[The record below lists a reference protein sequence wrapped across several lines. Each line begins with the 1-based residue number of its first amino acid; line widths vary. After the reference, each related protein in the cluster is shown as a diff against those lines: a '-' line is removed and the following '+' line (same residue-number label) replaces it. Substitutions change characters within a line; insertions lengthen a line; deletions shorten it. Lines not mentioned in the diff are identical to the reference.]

1 MRPFQVAKPSRPNDS
16 LRMKNFNLS
25 EWALKHQPLVLYM
38 IVLLGLVGVMSYGR
52 LGQSEDPP
60 FTFKFMTIRT
70 IWPGA
75 STQDMDQQVTERL
88 EKKLQEVP
96 NIQFVRSYSRPGE
109 SLIFFAVSDAAPS
122 AAVPETQYQ
131 VRKRV
136 GDIRN
141 TLPQGVLGPFFN
153 DEFGDTFGNIFALTG
168 EGYSYADKKIYAD
181 RIRREL
187 LRLPDVS
194 KVDIIGEQEEKIFI
208 ELSNVKLA
216 TLGVDVPSIIAAMQ
230 AQNAVSPGGAFE
242 TESDKIFVRATGTFN
257 SVDAIRNFTL
267 RANGRVLKIGDIATV
282 KRGFA
287 DPPFTKVRFM
297 GREALGIGVAMR
309 QGGDIIQLGH
319 NLDGALHKLEATLPV
334 GLELARVND
343 QPRAVSASIREFVRS
358 LAEAVIIVLAV
369 TFFSLGVRTGF
380 VVALSIPLVLAAT
393 FLFMYLFD
401 VGLHKI
407 SLGALILSLGL
418 LVDDAIIAVEM
429 MAIKMEQG
437 WERARAASYAYT
449 STAFPMLTGTL
460 VTAAGFLPIA
470 TAKSGTGEYTRSIF
484 QVTTMALIISWFAA
498 VIFIPYLGYKFLP
511 DYRNG
516 VPVITPRAR
525 RIAGWLARIPLV
537 GARLSSM
544 MVPAHATDAADM
556 HQPHDEHDAYQ
567 KPFYVRFRKLVAWC
581 VEHRKTVILLTVL
594 LFAVSVYAF
603 RFVQQQFFPSST
615 RVELMVDMKLA
626 EGSSFAATE
635 AQVLKME
642 AALEKEKD
650 LFDNY
655 VSYVGTGS
663 PRFYFPLDQQLPA
676 ASFAQFVVTT
686 KGVKQREELRGK
698 IIKLFETDFP
708 TLRGRVSRLEN
719 GPPVGFPVQLR
730 VSGEDI
736 PTVRAEAQKVS
747 ELLRTNP
754 NVANVQFDW
763 DERSKVV
770 RLELDQDKARLLGIS
785 SQELSAFVNSS
796 LNGAQAT
803 FFRERDKLVEVL
815 IRGPDNERARLSLL
829 ENLSVP
835 TRAGR
840 AVPLTQVATVKYEF
854 EEGIIWRRDRLPT
867 ITVRSDIGVAGVQP
881 ATVVTQLEPELK
893 KLRDQ
898 LPPGYRIDVGGAVEE
913 SSKAGAS
920 IAAGVPLFL
929 FVVFTVLMIQLMSF
943 QRVILVVLT
952 APLGLIGV
960 ASFLLLF
967 NKPMGF
973 VAQLGIIALFGM
985 IMRNSVILIDQIEQD
1000 IGAGHKPYDAI
1011 IDATVRRLRPIA
1023 LTAMAAILAMI
1034 PLTRSDFFG
1043 PMAVAIMGGLLVAT
1057 LLTLLF
1063 LPALYAAWFRI
1074 HPATP
1079 SKAPIAQLAA
1089 APT

>member
-1 MRPFQVAKPSRPNDS
+1 
-16 LRMKNFNLS
+16 MKNFNLS
-25 EWALKHQPLVLYM
+25 EWALRHQPLVLYL
-38 IVLLGLVGVMSYGR
+38 IVILGLIGILSYGR

-75 STQDMDQQVTERL
+75 SVADMDQQVTEKL
-88 EKKLQEVP
+88 ERKLQEVP
-96 NIQFVRSYSRPGE
+96 NVNFLRSYSRPGE
-109 SLIFFAVSDAAPS
+109 SLIFFAISDAAPS
-122 AAVPETQYQ
+122 SAVPETSYQ

-136 GDIRN
+136 GDIRQ

-181 RIRREL
+181 RLRREL
-187 LRLPDVS
+187 LRIADVS
-194 KVDIIGEQEEKIFI
+194 KVDILGEQEEKIFI
-208 ELSNVKLA
+208 DISNIKLA
-216 TLGVDVPSIIAAMQ
+216 TLGIDGTAVVQAMQ
-230 AQNAVSPGGAFE
+230 AQNAITPGGAFE
-242 TESDKIFVRATGTFN
+242 TESDKIFVRATGPFD
-257 SVDAIRNFTL
+257 SVESIRNFTL
-267 RANGRVLKIGDIATV
+267 RANGRVVKISDFATV
-282 KRGFA
+282 YRGFA
-287 DPPFTKVRFM
+287 NPPFTKMRFL
-297 GREALGIGVAMR
+297 GQEALGLGVAMR
-309 QGGDIIQLGH
+309 QGGDIVSLGH
-319 NLDGALHKLEATLPV
+319 HLDDAILRLEKTLPV
-334 GLELARVND
+334 GLELHRVND
-343 QPRAVSASIREFVRS
+343 QPKAVSASIREFGRS

-437 WERARAASYAYT
+437 WDRVRAASFAYT

-484 QVTTMALIISWFAA
+484 QVTSLALIISWFAA

-516 VPVITPRAR
+516 KPVITPRTR
-525 RIAGWLARIPLV
+525 RIADFLKRIPFI
-537 GARLSSM
+537 GARLARSIA
-544 MVPAHATDAADM
+544 PDGATSAEDM
-556 HQPHDEHDAYQ
+556 HVPHDDHDVYS
-567 KPFYVRFRKLVAWC
+567 KPFYKRFRRWVAWC
-581 VEHRKTVILLTVL
+581 VTHRKTVILLTVL
-594 LFAVSVYAF
+594 LFAASIYAF
-603 RFVQQQFFPSST
+603 SFVQQQFFPSST

-635 AQVLKME
+635 AQVKKME
-642 AALEKEKD
+642 AALDKEKD
-650 LFDNY
+650 LFTNY
-655 VSYVGTGS
+655 VSYVGSGS
-663 PRFYFPLDQQLPA
+663 TRFYFPLDQQLPA

-686 KGVKQREELRGK
+686 KGVNEREALRAK
-698 IIKLFETDFP
+698 LISLFETDFP

-719 GPPVGFPVQLR
+719 GPPVGFPIQLR

-736 PTVRAEAQKVS
+736 PTVRAEARKVADV
-747 ELLRTNP
+747 LRGNP
-754 NVANVQFDW
+754 NTANVQFDW
-763 DERSKVV
+763 DELSKVIK
-770 RLELDQDKARLLGIS
+770 LDIDQDKARLLGIT
-785 SQELSAFVNSS
+785 SQELAGFLNSS
-796 LNGAQAT
+796 LNGQQAT
-803 FFRERDKLVEVL
+803 FYRERDKLIEVL

-829 ENLSVP
+829 ESLSVP
-835 TRAGR
+835 TRSGR
-840 AVPLTQVATVKYEF
+840 AVPLTQIAKIRYEF
-854 EEGIIWRRDRLPT
+854 EDGVIWRRDRLPT
-867 ITVRSDIGVAGVQP
+867 ITVRADITKAGVQP
-881 ATVVTQLEPELK
+881 ATIVAEVSKQLDDI
-893 KLRDQ
+893 RAN
-898 LPPGYRIDVGGAVEE
+898 LPVGYRIDVGGAVEE
-913 SSKAGAS
+913 SAKAGAS
-920 IAAGVPLFL
+920 IAAGLPLFF
-929 FVVFTVLMIQLMSF
+929 FVVLTVLMIQLMSF

-960 ASFLLLF
+960 ASFLLIF

-985 IMRNSVILIDQIEQD
+985 IMRNSVILIVQIEQD
-1000 IGAGHKPYDAI
+1000 ISEGHKPFEAI

-1023 LTAMAAILAMI
+1023 LTALAAILAMI

-1074 HPATP
+1074 HPDTAPRPVRGLATGAT
-1079 SKAPIAQLAA
+1079 APV
-1089 APT
+1089 

>member
-1 MRPFQVAKPSRPNDS
+1 
-16 LRMKNFNLS
+16 MKNFNLS
-25 EWALKHQPLVLYM
+25 EWALKHQPLVLYL

-75 STQDMDQQVTERL
+75 STHDMDQQVTERL

-96 NIQFVRSYSRPGE
+96 NINFVRSYSRPGE
-109 SLIFFAVSDAAPS
+109 SLIFFAINDAAPS
-122 AAVPETQYQ
+122 SAVPETQYQ

-136 GDIRN
+136 ADIRN

-153 DEFGDTFGNIFALTG
+153 DEFGDTFGNIFAVTG

-216 TLGVDVPSIIAAMQ
+216 TLGIDVPSIIAAMQ
-230 AQNAVSPGGAFE
+230 AQNAVTPGGAFE
-242 TESDKIFVRATGTFN
+242 TESDKIFVRATGTFD
-257 SVDAIRNFTL
+257 SVEAIRNFTI

-287 DPPFTKVRFM
+287 DPPFTKVRFS

-309 QGGDIIQLGH
+309 QGGDIIQLGR
-319 NLDGALHKLEATLPV
+319 NLDGALYKLEATLPV

-343 QPRAVSASIREFVRS
+343 QPRAVSASVSEFVRS

-393 FLFMYLFD
+393 FLFMYLLD
-401 VGLHKI
+401 IGLHKI

-470 TAKSGTGEYTRSIF
+470 TARSGTGEYTRSIF

-525 RIAGWLARIPLV
+525 RIAGWLARIPLL
-537 GARLSSM
+537 GARLSRM
-544 MVPAHATDAADM
+544 MVPANATDASDM
-556 HQPHDEHDAYQ
+556 HHPHDEHDVYQ
-567 KPFYVRFRKLVAWC
+567 KPFYLRFRKVVAWC
-581 VEHRKTVILLTVL
+581 VDYRKTVILLTVL
-594 LFAVSVYAF
+594 LFAVSIYAF

-642 AALEKEKD
+642 AALEKEKH
-650 LFDNY
+650 LLDNY

-686 KGVKQREELRGK
+686 KGVKEREELRAK
-698 IIKLFETDFP
+698 LITLFETDFP

-770 RLELDQDKARLLGIS
+770 RLEMDQDKARLLGIS
-785 SQELSAFVNSS
+785 SQELAAFVNSS

-840 AVPLTQVATVKYEF
+840 AVPLTQIANVKYEF
-854 EEGIIWRRDRLPT
+854 EEGVIWRRDRLPT

-881 ATVVTQLEPELK
+881 ATVVAQLEPEFK

-913 SSKAGAS
+913 SAKAGAS
-920 IAAGVPLFL
+920 IAAGIPLFL

-1074 HPATP
+1074 HPATLP
-1079 SKAPIAQLAA
+1079 KAPLAQLAA

>member
-1 MRPFQVAKPSRPNDS
+1 
-16 LRMKNFNLS
+16 MKHFNLS

-38 IVLLGLVGVMSYGR
+38 IVLLGLIGVLSYGR

-60 FTFKFMTIRT
+60 FTFKFMTIRS

-75 STQDMDQQVTERL
+75 STMDVDQQVTERL
-88 EKKLQEVP
+88 ERKLQEVP
-96 NIQFVRSYSRPGE
+96 NIQFLRSYSRPGE
-109 SLIFFAVSDAAPS
+109 SLIFFAINDAAPAS
-122 AAVPETQYQ
+122 AVPETQYQ
-131 VRKRV
+131 VRKRI

-141 TLPQGVLGPFFN
+141 TLPNGVIGPVFN

-168 EGYSYADKKIYAD
+168 NGYSYADKKIYAD
-181 RIRREL
+181 RLRREL

-208 ELSNVKLA
+208 ELSNLKLA
-216 TLGVDVPSIIAAMQ
+216 TLGIDVPTIITAMQ

-242 TESDKIFVRATGTFN
+242 TESDKIFVRASGTFD
-257 SVDAIRNFTL
+257 SVEAIRNFTL
-267 RANGRVLKIGDIATV
+267 RANGRVLKIGDIANV

-297 GREALGIGVAMR
+297 GQDALGIGVAMR
-309 QGGDIIQLGH
+309 QGGDIVQLGH
-319 NLDGALHKLEATLPV
+319 NLDSALHKLEATLPV

-393 FLFMYLFD
+393 FLFMYLFG

-437 WERARAASYAYT
+437 WDRARAASFAYT

-470 TAKSGTGEYTRSIF
+470 TARSGTGEYTRSIF
-484 QVTTMALIISWFAA
+484 QVTSIALIISWFAA
-498 VIFIPYLGYKFLP
+498 VIFIPYLGYKLLP

-516 VPVITPRAR
+516 VPVVTPRGRKLAQ
-525 RIAGWLARIPLV
+525 WLAKLPLV
-537 GARLSSM
+537 GARLANA
-544 MVPAHATDAADM
+544 VAPAHATDAADM
-556 HQPHDEHDAYQ
+556 HHPHDEHDVYQ
-567 KPFYVRFRKLVAWC
+567 KPFFQRFRKLVAWC
-581 VEHRKTVILLTVL
+581 VGYRKTVIVLTVL
-594 LFAVSVYAF
+594 LFAVSLSGF

-615 RVELMVDMKLA
+615 RVELVVDLKLA
-626 EGSSFAATE
+626 EGSSIGATE
-635 AQVLKME
+635 VQVRKME
-642 AALEKEKD
+642 AALENHKA

-655 VSYVGTGS
+655 VSYVGSGS

-676 ASFAQFVVTT
+676 ASFAQFVITA
-686 KGVKQREELRGK
+686 KGVQEREELRS
-698 IIKLFETDFP
+698 KLIALFNTDFP
-708 TLRGRVSRLEN
+708 TLRGRVTRLEN

-736 PTVRAEAQKVS
+736 PTVRAEAAKVADV
-747 ELLRTNP
+747 LRTNP
-754 NVANVQFDW
+754 NVSNVQFDW
-763 DERSKVV
+763 DEKSKVV

-785 SQELSAFVNSS
+785 SQELSTFVNAS

-815 IRGPDNERARLSLL
+815 IRGPDSERARLSWL

-840 AVPLTQVATVKYEF
+840 AVPLSQIATVRYDF

-881 ATVVTQLEPELK
+881 ATVVAQISAELD
-893 KLRDQ
+893 KLRAQ

-913 SSKAGAS
+913 SAKAGAS

-960 ASFLLLF
+960 VSFLLLF

-985 IMRNSVILIDQIEQD
+985 IMRNSVILIDQIDQD
-1000 IGAGHKPYDAI
+1000 IAAGHKPYDAI

-1023 LTAMAAILAMI
+1023 LTALAAILAMI

-1043 PMAVAIMGGLLVAT
+1043 PMAVAIMGGLLIAT

-1074 HPATP
+1074 HPLTP
-1079 SKAPIAQLAA
+1079 ARETPPAPPAPIAAA
-1089 APT
+1089 TA